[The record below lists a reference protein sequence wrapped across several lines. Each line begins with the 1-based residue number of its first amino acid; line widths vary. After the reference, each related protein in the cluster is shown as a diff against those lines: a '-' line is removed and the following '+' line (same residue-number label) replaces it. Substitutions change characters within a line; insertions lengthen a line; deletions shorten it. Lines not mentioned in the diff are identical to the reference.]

1 MEWWENRGCKIPL
14 AAIDK
19 FWTKLDFST
28 EELNQ
33 DECNI
38 QAEMD
43 NLTQQLHTQ
52 PPLVVKSMLSKMKAV
67 LNPSMTDHQPP
78 EVQQDTR
85 GRPTTKVKQQKNKDK
100 QPESQ
105 SNDYTQ
111 KPNVRR
117 SRSKKTKEEKNTLPI
132 IDKDFP
138 RLAGHRYKNVIE
150 RFKDWLPSSYQRY
163 IMHIED
169 AQPDGNCGF
178 RSIAMGLGY
187 DQKEWKWV
195 RQELLDEMFINRMRW
210 GHILESLDKGCYDNV
225 YRSINWLNVEPAPMA
240 CWMWLPYTGLLVAQK
255 FGVIVQH
262 LSNGV
267 CQTYFPMFDGP
278 QEIQGINGEST
289 DELIKR
295 YIELYWEMV
304 RLKITKTNEEWVNK
318 LANALPGDRWRTY
331 LSDLKKI
338 YLDVN
343 LSLFIEKI
351 KEREHELQKISNAEA
366 ADEAKLKSEAIV
378 QEVEEQVKEISAI
391 KVEKKAETIQ
401 TLNCVRIPDSCTE
414 ASTNDNA
421 SAPTVCDGG
430 SRYLLVT
437 MRVNWNVLPPPPT
450 TMLLRQQ
457 PRGRTPSVRI
467 GSSCCGTGY

>member
-1 MEWWENRGCKIPL
+1 MGDHIFPFFDNLRGNVSQKALELLVVEWKKLNALRAGGGTCGHQLSTGCGFPCACQMEWWENTGCKIPL
-14 AAIDK
+14 AATDK

-33 DECNI
+33 DDCNI

-67 LNPSMTDHQPP
+67 LNPSMTDHQLP

-100 QPESQ
+100 QPKSQ
-105 SNDYTQ
+105 RNDYTQ

-117 SRSKKTKEEKNTLPI
+117 RRSKKTKEEKNTLPI

-150 RFKDWLPSSYQRY
+150 RFKDWLPSSYRRY
-163 IMHIED
+163 ITHIED
-169 AQPDGNCGF
+169 AQPNGNCGF

-225 YRSINWLNVEPAPMA
+225 YRSINWLNVEPAPIA
-240 CWMWLPYTGLLVAQK
+240 CWMWLPYTGLLVVQK

-278 QEIQGINGEST
+278 QVYPNHSILTIAYVEDSHFIMVKLADDSPMPVPNGLWNIYRSMEAMEWETMYMSHIAQGRALLRRGVASVKHSVCN
-289 DELIKR
+289 ELINVS
-295 YIELYWEMV
+295 LY
-304 RLKITKTNEEWVNK
+304 
-318 LANALPGDRWRTY
+318 Y
-331 LSDLKKI
+331 
-338 YLDVN
+338 N
-343 LSLFIEKI
+343 LNIL
-351 KEREHELQKISNAEA
+351 
-366 ADEAKLKSEAIV
+366 
-378 QEVEEQVKEISAI
+378 
-391 KVEKKAETIQ
+391 
-401 TLNCVRIPDSCTE
+401 
-414 ASTNDNA
+414 
-421 SAPTVCDGG
+421 
-430 SRYLLVT
+430 
-437 MRVNWNVLPPPPT
+437 
-450 TMLLRQQ
+450 
-457 PRGRTPSVRI
+457 
-467 GSSCCGTGY
+467 